1 MPLYRFQKRAHLGGE
16 VAHSYI
22 EDIAASGRRLR
33 LGLALDDR
41 LGRCCSGMRFP
52 NAMRSGVGSDV
63 GSSLERRI
71 FNQLLASR
79 KRPGVSLLDHVG
91 ELVGDKQA
99 AVRLVWI
106 FAAAEMNVFLLD

>member
-1 MPLYRFQKRAHLGGE
+1 
-16 VAHSYI
+16 
-22 EDIAASGRRLR
+22 
-33 LGLALDDR
+33 
-41 LGRCCSGMRFP
+41 
-52 NAMRSGVGSDV
+52 MRSGVGSDG

-91 ELVGDKQA
+91 ELVREKQA

-106 FAAAEMNVFLLD
+106 FAAAEMNVFSSTDRAGVKVVGTGIVVDPDF